1 MRFSGIFVIIV
12 AMFVAVLI
20 TSNII
25 AVKAIILLPINWF
38 GNPAMILPASIII
51 FPISYI
57 IGNLLTEVYGFH
69 AARGVIWL
77 GFVANV
83 FVVLALWITG
93 LLPAAGAPAFDEFAQ
108 SAYGRILGQLPFIL
122 IGSFFAYLTGELAN
136 STVLALMK
144 YKTQGRFLWMRTIG
158 STVVGQ
164 GLDSVIFIAI
174 AFGIGSQLDG
184 IPGNE
189 WSGVAVIGAILAQ
202 WVTKILYEVVATP
215 FTYAIVGYMKRKE
228 QMDVINLPRTLNPF
242 GVFAASAESKT

>member
-12 AMFVAVLI
+12 AMFVAVLV

-25 AVKAIILLPINWF
+25 AVKSITLLPIEWF

-77 GFVANV
+77 GFIANA
-83 FVVLALWITG
+83 FVVLALWIAG
-93 LLPAAGAPAFDEFAQ
+93 LLPASPFWDDYAQ

-144 YKTQGRFLWMRTIG
+144 YKTRGRFLWMRTIG
-158 STVVGQ
+158 STIVGQ

-174 AFGIGSQLDG
+174 AFGLGTRLDG
-184 IPGNE
+184 IDGNE
-189 WSGVAVIGAILAQ
+189 WSSTAVIGAILAQ
-202 WVTKILYEVVATP
+202 WITKILYEVAATP
-215 FTYAIVGYMKRKE
+215 LTYAIVGYMKRKE
-228 QMDVINLPRTLNPF
+228 RMDVINLPRTLNPF
-242 GVFAASAESKT
+242 GVFAAGAQPQQG